1 MDSQHIFE
9 QRADGL
15 DTVLAGR
22 EYRAAGQIEG
32 QASVRQDGEGIL
44 DPQCRLFI
52 VGHLECSM
60 RLMHDDAV
68 HSHVILRFVGNRCAC
83 RQGLLPSGCC

>member
-1 MDSQHIFE
+1 
-9 QRADGL
+9 
-15 DTVLAGR
+15 
-22 EYRAAGQIEG
+22 
-32 QASVRQDGEGIL
+32 
-44 DPQCRLFI
+44 